1 MIYLFLILVLFNSL
15 FDLLWTLLLFRL
27 FPNLLIFQ
35 FRWLFSPFFGSFLP
49 NILTFYFLYLKW
61 VTYVRALLCVFTANA
76 REESLEITVIRAYSC
91 RRVISGEWWLLRTR
105 NSGPRDRPLPSG
117 LDSPEVWVGRAVIA
131 RAPPLVTSQYRGTT
145 SEGSE
150 RASDVIL
157 CVATINDF

>member
-91 RRVISGEWWLLRTR
+91 RRVISGEWWLLRTQ
-105 NSGPRDRPLPSG
+105 NSGPRNRPLPSG
-117 LDSPEVWVGRAVIA
+117 FDSPEVWDLRAAIA
-131 RAPPLVTSQYRGTT
+131 RAPPLVTS
-145 SEGSE
+145 
-150 RASDVIL
+150 
-157 CVATINDF
+157 